1 MTQIFNSELE
11 VNLRILSILAVV
23 RGSVSLDYI
32 TTMDLFTTYGK
43 NYKFTEENLHGDS
56 SYNFSEIASRRTLV
70 NRSLKSLVT
79 KGLVKAEKSSNGFYY
94 SINEDGKN
102 ICNAL
107 DTDYHRKYSETVKII
122 IQKTH
127 GLSDAQLVRYA
138 TKQSINKEW

>member
-107 DTDYHRKYSETVKII
+107 DTDYHRKYSKTVKII

-127 GLSDAQLVRYA
+127 GLSDAQLVRHA
-138 TKQSINKEW
+138 TKQSINKE